1 MKWETVQI
9 GQISKVISGFAFK
22 SKDFQ
27 PIGTPVIKIKNIK
40 NENITLDESDCV
52 DSAIEV
58 PIRFHLVNGDI
69 LISLTGSHIT
79 LPSSVVGRVARY
91 RHDKNSYLN
100 QRAGKFINID
110 NQRCLNDFL
119 FYFLLQQETTTRI
132 ALKAQGAANQ
142 ANISPSDVEGVEIN
156 LPPLPTQRK
165 IASILS
171 AYDDLIENNLK
182 RIKLLEDK
190 ARIEFKSIQKNEKL
204 EIKKAVEVLQFT
216 TGKLNSNAA
225 IKNGLYPFFTCGQ
238 EILRTNTF
246 SVDEEVVLLGGNN
259 ASAIYPVFY
268 YKGKFDAY
276 QRTYIIKPKPEIN
289 ISFKYLYFFW
299 EDKLDYLKNIS
310 TGAATKFLTLK
321 ILNDIDV
328 PLPNKKI
335 MDGYEKL
342 TDPIFKL
349 IAILVEQNTKLR
361 EARDILLP
369 RLMNGQ
375 IEVS

>member
-1 MKWETVQI
+1 MKWKQYCLDDI
-9 GQISKVISGFAFK
+9 IHIKHGYAFK
-22 SKDFQ
+22 GEFFSEEPTD
-27 PIGTPVIKIKNIK
+27 
-40 NENITLDESDCV
+40 
-52 DSAIEV
+52 
-58 PIRFHLVNGDI
+58 DI
-69 LISLTGSHIT
+69 LLTPGNFSIGGGFKTNKLKYYNGEFPVDYILDDNDVIVTMTDLSKEADT
-79 LPSSVVGRVARY
+79 LGFTARVPSWYGKRFL
-91 RHDKNSYLN
+91 HN
-100 QRAGKFINID
+100 QRIGLLSLKSNEFDLNYLYWLMRTYSY
-110 NQRCLNDFL
+110 QRFVAN
-119 FYFLLQQETTTRI
+119 
-132 ALKAQGAANQ
+132 GATGATVKHT
-142 ANISPSDVEGVEIN
+142 SPTKICSYTFTAPENKD
-156 LPPLPTQRK
+156 TQRK

-171 AYDDLIENNLK
+171 AYDNLIENNLK

>member
-1 MKWETVQI
+1 
-9 GQISKVISGFAFK
+9 
-22 SKDFQ
+22 
-27 PIGTPVIKIKNIK
+27 
-40 NENITLDESDCV
+40 
-52 DSAIEV
+52 
-58 PIRFHLVNGDI
+58 
-69 LISLTGSHIT
+69 
-79 LPSSVVGRVARY
+79 
-91 RHDKNSYLN
+91 
-100 QRAGKFINID
+100 
-110 NQRCLNDFL
+110 
-119 FYFLLQQETTTRI
+119 
-132 ALKAQGAANQ
+132 
-142 ANISPSDVEGVEIN
+142 
-156 LPPLPTQRK
+156 
-165 IASILS
+165 
-171 AYDDLIENNLK
+171 
-182 RIKLLEDK
+182 LEDK

>member
-1 MKWETVQI
+1 L
-9 GQISKVISGFAFK
+9 SKEADTLGFTAR
-22 SKDFQ
+22 
-27 PIGTPVIKIKNIK
+27 
-40 NENITLDESDCV
+40 
-52 DSAIEV
+52 V
-58 PIRFHLVNGDI
+58 PSWYGKRFLH
-69 LISLTGSHIT
+69 
-79 LPSSVVGRVARY
+79 
-91 RHDKNSYLN
+91 N
-100 QRAGKFINID
+100 QRIGLLSLKSNEFDLNYLYWLMRTYSY
-110 NQRCLNDFL
+110 QRFVAN
-119 FYFLLQQETTTRI
+119 
-132 ALKAQGAANQ
+132 GATGATVKHT
-142 ANISPSDVEGVEIN
+142 SPTKICSYTFTAPENKD
-156 LPPLPTQRK
+156 TQRK

-171 AYDDLIENNLK
+171 AYDNLIENNLK

>member
-1 MKWETVQI
+1 
-9 GQISKVISGFAFK
+9 
-22 SKDFQ
+22 
-27 PIGTPVIKIKNIK
+27 
-40 NENITLDESDCV
+40 
-52 DSAIEV
+52 
-58 PIRFHLVNGDI
+58 
-69 LISLTGSHIT
+69 
-79 LPSSVVGRVARY
+79 
-91 RHDKNSYLN
+91 
-100 QRAGKFINID
+100 
-110 NQRCLNDFL
+110 
-119 FYFLLQQETTTRI
+119 LL
-132 ALKAQGAANQ
+132 
-142 ANISPSDVEGVEIN
+142 
-156 LPPLPTQRK
+156 PLPTQRK

-171 AYDDLIENNLK
+171 AYDDLIENNLR
-182 RIKLLEDK
+182 RIKLLEEN

-204 EIKKAVEVLQFT
+204 EIKKAVEILQFT

-225 IKNGLYPFFTCGQ
+225 VQNGLYPFFTCGQ

-276 QRTYIIKPKPEIN
+276 QRTYIIKPRPEFN

-335 MDGYEKL
+335 MDDYEKL

-349 IAILVEQNTKLR
+349 KAILVEQNTKLR

-369 RLMNGQ
+369 KLMNGQ
-375 IEVS
+375 IAV